1 MAYVSERQ
9 STDMDTGDSYGYI
22 VVLNTVA
29 GNMAKEPLKVNQ
41 GMGAKQAWG
50 TTSSAM
56 LYY

>member
-9 STDMDTGDSYGYI
+9 TADMDTGDSYGYI
-22 VVLNTVA
+22 VVLNTVSGA
-29 GNMAKEPLKVNQ
+29 MINEPLKVNQ
-41 GMGAKQAWG
+41 GMGANQAWG